1 MERTM
6 VRRLSA
12 WILCLF
18 IVLGGLPLFSGCSSA
33 PPLEDMVDRVIELI
47 EHSYEVNVFLF
58 GEGLPVYARGS
69 ELAEARYVYQNET
82 DATYATYDAVMPVA
96 GFHTIDE
103 MKIRAQNVYCLRYL
117 AALYETAFE
126 GLVYEWGGDSQMVAP
141 ARYSERNGEL
151 QQQTD
156 HQPLVTGRR
165 IYDYATMTYVGRQ
178 NATQV
183 RIRMDTYKAGDQN
196 VLPVTLT
203 LVYEDGD
210 WYLNSPTY

>member
-1 MERTM
+1 MRKNK
-6 VRRLSA
+6 VRHVA
-12 WILCLF
+12 AMLCLCLL
-18 IVLGGLPLFSGCSSA
+18 LGGLPFLSGCSSA
-33 PPLEDMVDRVIELI
+33 PPLEEMTDRVIYLI
-47 EHSYEVNVFLF
+47 EHSYEANVFLF
-58 GEGLPVYARGS
+58 GEGLPVYVRGS

-82 DATYATYDAVMPVA
+82 NAAYATYDTAMPTA
-96 GFHTIDE
+96 GYLTVDD
-103 MKIRAQNVYCLRYL
+103 MKRCAQNVYSLRYL

-126 GLVYEWGGDSQMVAP
+126 GLVYEWGEDSQVVAP
-141 ARYSERNGEL
+141 ARYTEKDGGL
-151 QQQTD
+151 QQERD

-183 RIRMDTYKAGDQN
+183 KIRMDTYKAGEET

-203 LVYEDGD
+203 FVYEDGN